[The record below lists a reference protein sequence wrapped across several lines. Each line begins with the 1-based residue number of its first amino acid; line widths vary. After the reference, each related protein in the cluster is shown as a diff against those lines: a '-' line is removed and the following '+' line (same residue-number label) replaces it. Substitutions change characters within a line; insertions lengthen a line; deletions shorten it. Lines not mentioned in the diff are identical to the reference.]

1 MLNRYLASIYILKI
15 NYYSVYF
22 NLKEESENY
31 KNIILND
38 IDFIN
43 QIFIKLAFII
53 KKIGGYPILNLD
65 EIINT
70 SLIKQIIN
78 IDYTVKSAE
87 DMLTENLK
95 ILYNINNFIGENA
108 LIYVDIKCI
117 KIVLE
122 VNNFLEKKLS
132 KSLS

>member
-1 MLNRYLASIYILKI
+1 MASIYILKI